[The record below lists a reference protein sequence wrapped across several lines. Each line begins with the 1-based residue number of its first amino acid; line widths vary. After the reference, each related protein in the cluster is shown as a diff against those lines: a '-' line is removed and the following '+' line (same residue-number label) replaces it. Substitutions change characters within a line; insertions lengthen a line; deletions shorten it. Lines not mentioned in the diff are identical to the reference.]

1 MFSITELTC
10 RVCLHEQQI
19 LINVFDE
26 LEDIQTNLSCLLEKC
41 GDIQVRELINNAIC
55 LRY

>member
-41 GDIQVRELINNAIC
+41 GDIQVREVINNAIC